1 MRSVSY
7 VQRVSLDFTG
17 TIFPHAICLGDADND
32 SLNEL
37 VVGDSSGKLYI
48 YKNDDCKPWI
58 TRTCVG
64 TLTCVGVGDVCN
76 KGRNF
81 VVAVGA
87 EGWFHLFDISAAAAK
102 SDSSSQQDGSIGD
115 EQKPSYTQHI
125 PANTKVM
132 LISDIGE
139 EVPYDTLKN
148 I

>member
-1 MRSVSY
+1 MY
-7 VQRVSLDFTG
+7 ISLSWL
-17 TIFPHAICLGDADND
+17 HICNMAFFL
-32 SLNEL
+32 L
-37 VVGDSSGKLYI
+37 
-48 YKNDDCKPWI
+48 WQ
-58 TRTCVG
+58 
-64 TLTCVGVGDVCN
+64 
-76 KGRNF
+76 NF

-139 EVPYDTLKN
+139 EFAYVILKDF
-148 I
+148 

>member
-1 MRSVSY
+1 MY
-7 VQRVSLDFTG
+7 VC
-17 TIFPHAICLGDADND
+17 I
-32 SLNEL
+32 
-37 VVGDSSGKLYI
+37 YI
-48 YKNDDCKPWI
+48 YICH
-58 TRTCVG
+58 TFTFVTC
-64 TLTCVGVGDVCN
+64 LSAWQ
-76 KGRNF
+76 NF